1 MSKFSKLNQFKE
13 WMTVADAAKQIS
25 STLNEEL
32 VTEADVYRLALDG
45 QLRLSVYFVNH
56 VEAYRGVFISS
67 DESFLMIFPDEPYPQ
82 KLKALCEEIPESER
96 REPVACGR
104 SIDGDRFVTVSKY
117 ITTLSGVFD
126 LSMIGAERLDVESKY
141 QKLTGGPAVKSRG
154 EEGAFVEGLD
164 GKIYQLQDANREEG
178 YYPAD
183 GLPNDAVMVVRTE
196 SLHEFAGGE
205 SNVTY
210 RISHANVSEQ
220 LAMMN
225 QASYKFWSNVDRYDK
240 SEHPSNAKVAAW
252 LVERE
257 FSQSLADRAAT
268 IIRPKWATAGRKP
281 EKW

>member
-1 MSKFSKLNQFKE
+1 MADTVKYLSTVFKE
-13 WMTVADAAKQIS
+13 
-25 STLNEEL
+25 EE
-32 VTEADVYRLALDG
+32 VTEADVLRLGLDG
-45 QLRLSVYFVNH
+45 RLRLSVNFVNH
-56 VEAYRGVFISS
+56 AEAYPGVFISW
-67 DESFLMIFPDEPYPQ
+67 DESTFLLSPDEPYPQ
-82 KLKALCEEIPESER
+82 KLRALCEAIPESER
-96 REPVACGR
+96 RDPVMCG
-104 SIDGDRFVTVSKY
+104 SDINDEMFVTVSKNV
-117 ITTLSGVFD
+117 TNLSGVLD
-126 LSMIGAERLDVESKY
+126 LPMIGAERLDIESRY

-154 EEGAFVEGLD
+154 EGGTFVEGLD

-178 YYPAD
+178 YYPAN
-183 GLPNDAVMVVRTE
+183 GLPDDAVMVVRTE
-196 SLHEFAGGE
+196 SLHAFAGGE

-210 RISHANVSEQ
+210 RISHANVSDQ